1 MYTDQNLPPNYDYL
15 NDELGE
21 HKEDMPDS
29 ETDETYLEVDDS
41 IIDRS
46 FRSNVDLG
54 DEHHFPDTQII

>member
-21 HKEDMPDS
+21 HKEDIPDS
-29 ETDETYLEVDDS
+29 ETDETYLEVDDLV
-41 IIDRS
+41 DRV
-46 FRSNVDLG
+46 FISNRDSG